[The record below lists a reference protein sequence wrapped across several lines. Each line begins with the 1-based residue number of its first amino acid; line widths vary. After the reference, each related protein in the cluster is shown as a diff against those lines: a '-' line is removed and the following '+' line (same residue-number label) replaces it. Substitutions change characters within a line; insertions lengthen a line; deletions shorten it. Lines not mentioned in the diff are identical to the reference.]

1 MLFKLQKV
9 PFIVVSTSASKH
21 PSSIMVASSCC
32 QWQPSGIGL
41 APVIEILTSP
51 FMIVI
56 MLSTLR
62 KIKTTL
68 TERWRHTPGG
78 KRWRNKWF
86 SAHCDTHTHLGFCHY
101 HINWWGNDVSNDMLN
116 TGWVG
121 GGSRYIQQ
129 KCSLWAKT
137 ALGLDWWQRHAL
149 THLDIKWSP
158 WQSYPSHLECLVTVT
173 QRWISPPSRFHFT
186 KGATPRSR
194 RKAARWWW
202 MGAIHIQSERKQG
215 GILQTQ
221 VWAEMTAGCNSW
233 TSSLDYA
240 AIRISFTLFSCRWE
254 QC

>member
-21 PSSIMVASSCC
+21 PSSVMVASSCR

-86 SAHCDTHTHLGFCHY
+86 SAHCDTHTHTLDFYHY

-116 TGWVG
+116 TGVGWG
-121 GGSRYIQQ
+121 GGGCLVISSRNVHF
-129 KCSLWAKT
+129 
-137 ALGLDWWQRHAL
+137 GRRQRWGWTDDNARRWHVWTL
-149 THLDIKWSP
+149 NDLPDKVIHHIWNVL
-158 WQSYPSHLECLVTVT
+158 WQSPRDGSRHHPASISQKAQPPVTAEGCALMMDG
-173 QRWISPPSRFHFT
+173 RHSSPDRT
-186 KGATPRSR
+186 
-194 RKAARWWW
+194 
-202 MGAIHIQSERKQG
+202 
-215 GILQTQ
+215 
-221 VWAEMTAGCNSW
+221 
-233 TSSLDYA
+233 
-240 AIRISFTLFSCRWE
+240 
-254 QC
+254 